1 MPRKGQTAFSVTF
14 MQSSDTSAMMADEF
28 IKGAEEAGHEIFR
41 FDAAFKS
48 IHPCIGCMKC
58 QTGDKVCVF
67 KDDMQELNPH
77 LLDADL
83 IVLVS
88 PIYYFDVNGQMKVT
102 IDRFFANNMA
112 LYEATKKFALITTMS
127 DPVFAAEGA
136 NTTFKLI
143 ADLYKWDVAG
153 IINAENSGD
162 VEALKKT
169 DYLQKAYEFGK
180 YNLEK
185 PQSIIN

>member
-1 MPRKGQTAFSVTF
+1 MKITVIT
-14 MQSSDTSAMMADEF
+14 SSAHRHGTSAMMADEF

-41 FDAAFKS
+41 FDAAFKN

-58 QTGDKVCVF
+58 QSGEGKCVF
-67 KDDMQELNPH
+67 KDDMQELNPN
-77 LLDADL
+77 LVDADM

-102 IDRFFANNMA
+102 IDRFFANNRA
-112 LYEATKKFALITTMS
+112 LYGMTKKIALITTMA
-127 DPVFAAEGA
+127 DPLFAAEGA
-136 NTTFKLI
+136 NTSFKLT
-143 ADLYKWDVAG
+143 ADLYKWNIVG

-169 DYLQKAYEFGK
+169 DYLSRAYDLGK
-180 YNLEK
+180 SL
-185 PQSIIN
+185 

>member
-1 MPRKGQTAFSVTF
+1 MKITVIT
-14 MQSSDTSAMMADEF
+14 SSAHRNGTSSMMADEF
-28 IKGAEEAGHEIFR
+28 IRGAKESGHTVFR
-41 FDAAFKS
+41 FDAAFKK

-58 QTGDKVCVF
+58 QAENGACVF
-67 KDDMQELNPH
+67 KDDMLELNPE
-77 LLDADL
+77 LVASDL

-112 LYEATKKFALITTMS
+112 LYGQTKKFALITTMA
-127 DPVFAAEGA
+127 DPAFAAEGA

-143 ADLYKWDVAG
+143 AGLYKWDIAG

-162 VEALKKT
+162 IESLKKT
-169 DYLQKAYEFGK
+169 DFLNQAYEFGK
-180 YNLEK
+180 SL
-185 PQSIIN
+185 S